1 MLQYSR
7 WTLAVAFAIVAVA
20 AGIGFSQSDSPDDLG
35 VSPHGPIESLTKP
48 WADIEVAFQVDGLVE
63 KKLVELGSVV
73 KKGQVLMQLNE
84 ELIELRV
91 EKLKMIKESDVGIK
105 AAKAEWDTREND
117 LRFVQ
122 KLRDD
127 NAASDRE
134 LREANLNVEIGELRH
149 KQAHLE
155 FGGAGIDYKLEIVR
169 QGFFT
174 LKAPIDGVVEKLY
187 VEEGSP
193 DREVSVGESVRALQS
208 VIRLVQISTLRV
220 DANVPLHDALD
231 LKLGDKV
238 WIRSRMPGRDKPVEG
253 SIIHIS
259 KLSDPGSIT
268 KLVRIKV
275 PNDKE
280 YLEASWHVT
289 VHLTR
294 PTAAAWPQDVD
305 SPANATTVQERS

>member
-7 WTLAVAFAIVAVA
+7 STLAVAVAIIAVA
-20 AGIGFSQSDSPDDLG
+20 AGIGFSQSDSPDDLAI
-35 VSPHGPIESLTKP
+35 SQHGPIESLTKP
-48 WADIEVAFQVDGLVE
+48 WGDIEVAFQVDGLVE
-63 KKLVELGSVV
+63 QKLVELGSVV
-73 KKGQVLMQLNE
+73 KKGQGLMQLNE
-84 ELIELRV
+84 ELINLRV
-91 EKLKMIKESDVGIK
+91 EKLKMISESDVGIR
-105 AAKAEWDTREND
+105 AAVAELDTRKND
-117 LRFVQ
+117 LEFVQ
-122 KLRDD
+122 KLHDE
-127 NAASDRE
+127 NAAASRE
-134 LREANLNVEIGELRH
+134 LREAKLNVEIGKLRH
-149 KQAHLE
+149 EQANME
-155 FGGAGIDYKLEIVR
+155 FGGAGTDYKLEIVR

-187 VEEGSP
+187 VEEGTP
-193 DREVSVGESVRALQS
+193 DLEVSVGESVRALQS

-220 DANVPLHDALD
+220 DANVPLHEALG

-294 PTAAAWPQDVD
+294 PTAAASPQEAGN
-305 SPANATTVQERS
+305 PAAATAVQERS